1 MKKSIALLLSSLLAV
16 SAAPSAFALDYTD
29 VPEGT
34 ELREAVED
42 LEALGIVNGYPDGS
56 YRPEAPVTRA
66 EVAVMTFKMSHAPG
80 YTPLPADRLKVN
92 GLDMECYSDY
102 DTSHWAYYEMAEQA
116 DESRVGKPLEGY
128 PDGTLRPDNN
138 VTYTEALNMILKE
151 LRYYALIDEQGGYPD
166 GTMYWAEDLGLS
178 EGMEF
183 EPGDDTKATRGDIAI
198 MVHRAMDAPYAKLFS
213 EFPEGTTVEETEY
226 EEGTFGQVSGDV
238 IFTWGK
244 GESTPRTSRDS
255 REAGKDWVRIEESFD
270 S

>member
-1 MKKSIALLLSSLLAV
+1 MKKSIALLLASLLAV

-56 YRPEAPVTRA
+56 YRPEMAVTRA
-66 EVAVMTFKMSHAPG
+66 EMAVFTYKMSHAKG
-80 YTPLPADRLKVN
+80 YTSPPFEGFSYFVDVS
-92 GLDMECYSDY
+92 YPDY
-102 DTSHWAYYEMAEQA
+102 DKNHWAYYELAQQA
-116 DESRVGKPLEGY
+116 NKRRIGSPLEGY
-128 PDGTLRPDNN
+128 PDGTLRPDDK
-138 VTYTEALNMILKE
+138 VTYTEALNMLLKE
-151 LRYYALIDEQGGYPD
+151 LRYYDLIEENGGYPD

-183 EPGDDTKATRGDIAI
+183 EPGDDTQATRGDIAI

-226 EEGTFGQVSGDV
+226 EEGTFGQVDGEV

-244 GESTPRTSRDS
+244 GEETPRSSRDS
-255 REAGKDWVRIEESFD
+255 NIGGKDYSHIETVVD
-270 S
+270 G